1 MNRVKERI
9 SSRTRKS
16 VASRGQRIGREPHL
30 PHIAD
35 LWRQH
40 AINGFVGEDTEVPAL
55 DFASVA
61 AQFPIKRKRAY
72 LNNASIGPMSEPVLV
87 AVNAFLDDVR
97 DNGRNNYP
105 AWCRYS
111 EGQIK
116 ARVARLI
123 GARPSEIAFVKN
135 TTEGLVTVANGLDWR
150 EGDNIVLPRF
160 EYPSNVY
167 CWMRLAKFGVSIRW
181 VEPRGGR
188 VPVGAIAEAIDARTR
203 LVSLSAVQFSN
214 GFRHDLAATSEL
226 CRKRGVLLNLDA
238 IQWVGALTLDLSQ
251 LAVDFLAFGG
261 HKWLLAPIG
270 TGIFYCNA
278 NALDRLTPPQVG
290 YHSVEKSEAHLDYD
304 LTAYRPGAA
313 RFEAALENFPGIWGL
328 DAAVKVLLGLG
339 PRRIEEH
346 ILGLAAYAAG
356 GLRSLGWQIASPSER
371 GERSGLVSFSSPNAD
386 VQALEMRLRAAGVD
400 LAVRDGRMRL
410 SPSYFNDRQD
420 IQRLLEALPSL

>member
-1 MNRVKERI
+1 M
-9 SSRTRKS
+9 KS
-16 VASRGQRIGREPHL
+16 
-30 PHIAD
+30 
-35 LWRQH
+35 
-40 AINGFVGEDTEVPAL
+40 FVGEDTEVPAL

-72 LNNASIGPMSEPVLV
+72 LNNASIGPMSEPVLA

-135 TTEGLVTVANGLDWR
+135 TTEGLVTVANGLDWH
-150 EGDNIVLPRF
+150 EGDNIILPRF

-181 VEPRGGR
+181 VEPQDGR
-188 VPVGAIAEAIDARTR
+188 VAVGAIAEAIDARTR

-238 IQWVGALTLDLSQ
+238 IQWIGALTLNLSE
-251 LAVDFLAFGG
+251 LAYV
-261 HKWLLAPIG
+261 
-270 TGIFYCNA
+270 T
-278 NALDRLTPPQVG
+278 
-290 YHSVEKSEAHLDYD
+290 S
-304 LTAYRPGAA
+304 
-313 RFEAALENFPGIWGL
+313 
-328 DAAVKVLLGLG
+328 
-339 PRRIEEH
+339 RI
-346 ILGLAAYAAG
+346 
-356 GLRSLGWQIASPSER
+356 
-371 GERSGLVSFSSPNAD
+371 
-386 VQALEMRLRAAGVD
+386 
-400 LAVRDGRMRL
+400 
-410 SPSYFNDRQD
+410 
-420 IQRLLEALPSL
+420 

>member
-1 MNRVKERI
+1 
-9 SSRTRKS
+9 
-16 VASRGQRIGREPHL
+16 L
-30 PHIAD
+30 LHIAD
-35 LWRQH
+35 LWREQ
-40 AINGFVGEDTEVPAL
+40 AVKSFSGEDAEVPTL
-55 DFASVA
+55 DFAAVA

-72 LNNASIGPMSEPVLV
+72 LNNASIAPMSEPVLA
-87 AVNAFLDDVR
+87 AVNAFLNDVR

-105 AWCRYS
+105 TWCRYA
-111 EGQIK
+111 EEQIK

-123 GARPSEIAFVKN
+123 GARRSEIAFAKN

-150 EGDNIVLPRF
+150 AGDNVVLPRF

-188 VPVGAIAEAIDARTR
+188 VPVGAIAEAIDGRTR

-214 GFRHDLAATSEL
+214 GFRHDLATTSEL
-226 CRKRGVLLNLDA
+226 CRRRGVLLNLDA
-238 IQWVGALTLDLSQ
+238 IQWVGALALDLSK

-278 NALDRLTPPQVG
+278 NVLEQLAPPHVG

-313 RFEAALENFPGIWGL
+313 RFEPALENFPGIWGL
-328 DAAVKVLLGLG
+328 DAAVKLLLGLG
-339 PRRIEEH
+339 PRRVQEH
-346 ILGLAAYAAG
+346 ILGLTAYAAE
-356 GLRSLGWQIASPSER
+356 GLRARGWQIGSPWRPE
-371 GERSGLVSFSSPNAD
+371 ERSGLLSFFSARVEAGQVERS
-386 VQALEMRLRAAGVD
+386 LRAAGIDV
-400 LAVRDGRMRL
+400 AVRDGRLRV

-420 IQRLLEALPSL
+420 IDRLLESLPSP

>member
-1 MNRVKERI
+1 MNRAKERI
-9 SSRTRKS
+9 SFGMRKS
-16 VASRGQRIGREPHL
+16 VASRARLEGREPSL
-30 PHIAD
+30 LHIAD
-35 LWRQH
+35 LWREH
-40 AINGFVGEDTEVPAL
+40 AMKSFVGEDTEVPAL

-72 LNNASIGPMSEPVLV
+72 LNNASIGPMSEPVLA

-105 AWCRYS
+105 AWCRYA
-111 EGQIK
+111 EEQIK

-123 GARPSEIAFVKN
+123 GARASEIAFVKN

-150 EGDNIVLPRF
+150 EGDNVVLPRF

-167 CWMRLAKFGVSIRW
+167 CWMRLASLGVSIRW
-181 VEPRGGR
+181 VEPHEGR
-188 VPVGAIAEAIDARTR
+188 VPVGAIAEAVDARTR

-226 CRKRGVLLNLDA
+226 CRRRGVLLNLDA
-238 IQWVGALTLDLSQ
+238 IQWAGALALNLAEI
-251 LAVDFLAFGG
+251 AVDFLAFGG
-261 HKWLLAPIG
+261 HKWMLAPIG

-304 LTAYRPGAA
+304 LTALRPGAA

-328 DAAVKVLLGLG
+328 AAAGKIPPGLG
-339 PRRIEEH
+339 PRRVQEH
-346 ILGLAAYAAG
+346 ILDLTAYAAE
-356 GLRSLGWQIASPSER
+356 GLRSHGWQIASPWR
-371 GERSGLVSFSSPNAD
+371 ADERSGLLSFFSPAANAEQ
-386 VQALEMRLRAAGVD
+386 VEGRLRGAAVD
-400 LAVRDGRMRL
+400 VAVRDGRLRI

-420 IQRLLEALPSL
+420 IDRLLDALPSL